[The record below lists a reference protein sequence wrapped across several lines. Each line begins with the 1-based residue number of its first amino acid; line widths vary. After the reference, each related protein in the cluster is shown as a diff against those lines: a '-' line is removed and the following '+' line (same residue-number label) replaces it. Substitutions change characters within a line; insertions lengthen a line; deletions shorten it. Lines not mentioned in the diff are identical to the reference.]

1 MIDGGIV
8 SPSAL
13 VQWAP
18 DWLQVLHD
26 RRRRDE
32 RPIQPRHCDLER
44 AASCAARRCAVGELV
59 NEAEL
64 DWDNIAEEIESVGR
78 SDLHA
83 VTSWLMQEPRH
94 DLKTEAWP

>member
-1 MIDGGIV
+1 MSDLYNRDIV
-8 SPSAL
+8 TWSEQQAAL
-13 VQWAP
+13 
-18 DWLQVLHD
+18 L
-26 RRRRDE
+26 RRR
-32 RPIQPRHCDLER
+32 
-44 AASCAARRCAVGELV
+44 AVGELV

-94 DLKTEAWP
+94 DLKAEAWP